1 MLPFR
6 DVSTRRTLLAAAG
19 GMTAI
24 TSLSRLT
31 GYARDKAVAAL
42 LGAGPVADAFYAGLA
57 IPNMFRA
64 LLAEGALHAAFIPT
78 LSDLERRENEE
89 ARRTF
94 VRAMTGALAAVLP
107 LLVAAGILA
116 GPWLVRLFAPGLL
129 LEGGDFDL
137 AVRFTRQMF
146 PYLAFISLAAL
157 AQGVLNAS
165 GRFYLPAATPILLN
179 LCAVAGTAAAVLA
192 GGSWWWMSAA
202 VVFGGVLQLA
212 VQLPACARAGL
223 PLWPVGGWWRHPE
236 VRRVLGLMLPGIPA
250 LGVYQLTL
258 LLSYRFASSVGPGAI
273 TARFNAVRLSELVY
287 GGVIVQ
293 LTTAVLPML
302 AAERGRDPDE
312 ARRTLGFAARLISAV
327 AVPAAVLLAVLA
339 SPVCGVLFGG
349 GRYDLDAVRMTAGA
363 LAMYACGLPFLGM
376 TKLLASASY
385 AWQDTRT
392 PVWAALGN
400 LAVFFAAGTA
410 LTPRHGVGGIA
421 AAASLGQLANGLL
434 LLWLNGRNGRL
445 PKAVEVVPAVLK
457 HVVAGAVAGLA
468 VWAVAGRFG
477 GLERTSVAGLT
488 TVGLLYAGGVLVY
501 LSCTALLRSPEW
513 REIRAV
519 IAARRA

>member
-1 MLPFR
+1 VVPFR
-6 DVSTRRTLLAAAG
+6 DVSTRRKLLAAAG

-78 LSDLERRENEE
+78 LAELERREDED
-89 ARRTF
+89 ARLAF
-94 VRAMTGALAAVLP
+94 VRAMTGALVAALP
-107 LLVAAGILA
+107 VLVAAGMLA
-116 GPWLVRLFAPGLL
+116 APWLVRLFAPGLL

-165 GRFYLPAATPILLN
+165 GRFYVPAGTPILLN

-202 VVFGGVLQLA
+202 VVLGGALQLA
-212 VQLPACARAGL
+212 VQLPACARVGL
-223 PLWPVGGWWRHPE
+223 PLWPGGNWWRHPE
-236 VRRVLGLMLPGIPA
+236 VRRVLALMLPGIPA

-273 TARFNAVRLSELVY
+273 TARFNAIRLSELIY

-302 AAERGRDPDE
+302 SAERGRDPDE

-339 SPVCGVLFGG
+339 TPVCGVLFGG
-349 GRYDLDAVRMTAGA
+349 GRYDLAAVRMTAGA

-385 AWQDTRT
+385 AWQDTRS

-400 LAVFFAAGTA
+400 LAVFFAAGTV
-410 LTPRHGVGGIA
+410 LTPPFGVAGIA
-421 AAASLGQLANGLL
+421 AAASLGQLANAVV
-434 LLWLNGRNGRL
+434 LLWLNGRSGRL
-445 PKAVEVVPAVLK
+445 PRSAEVVPAMLR
-457 HVVAGAVAGLA
+457 HLLAAAAAGVA
-468 VWAVAGRFG
+468 VWAVAGRCG
-477 GLERTSVAGLT
+477 GLERTSVTGLA
-488 TVGLLYAGGVLVY
+488 TVGLLYGGGLLVY
-501 LSCTALLRSPEW
+501 LGCTAALRSPEW
-513 REIRAV
+513 RELRALL
-519 IAARRA
+519 AARRS